1 MKVSKN
7 SVLEKNR
14 EYSDGYIQGVENPVV
29 PKKISKILVKNKVKT
44 FIDLGCGDG
53 ALIYATKKEFPAIK
67 IVGVDISPRRI
78 GGLKKNLP
86 SEKFYVRDVCDTK
99 LKGGFDFVHSGQVIE
114 HVEDDKKMVDEMYRL
129 LKDGGILYVSSV
141 IKKPW
146 AIYQYRNK
154 GKFVLDPT
162 HEREYRNREEFL
174 DLFKTKFELIKCN
187 IYPVRMPKFGLSIRI
202 PGYYIVEGIWRK
214 RG

>member
-1 MKVSKN
+1 MKMNVIERNK
-7 SVLEKNR
+7 K
-14 EYSDGYIQGVENPVV
+14 YSENYVQKINNPVV
-29 PKKISKILVKNKVKT
+29 PKKIRDILIKNKVKT

-53 ALIYATKKEFPAIK
+53 ALIYAIKKEFPAIK

-78 GGLKKNLP
+78 NGLKKNLP
-86 SEKFYVRDVCDTK
+86 NEKFYVRDVCDTK
-99 LKGGFDFVHSGQVIE
+99 LKDGFDFVHSGQVIE

-162 HEREYRNREEFL
+162 HEREYKDRKEFL
-174 DLFKTKFELIKCN
+174 DLFKIKFKLIKCN
-187 IYPVRMPKFGLSIRI
+187 MYPVRMPKFGLSIRI

-214 RG
+214 RK